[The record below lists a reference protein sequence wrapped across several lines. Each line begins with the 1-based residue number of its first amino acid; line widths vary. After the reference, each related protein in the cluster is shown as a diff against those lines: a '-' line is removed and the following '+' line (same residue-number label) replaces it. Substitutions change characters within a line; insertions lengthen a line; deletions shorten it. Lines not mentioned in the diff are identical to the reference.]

1 MKSLYTRSTLRY
13 FTKTFIWPLLVY
25 LQLTISYKKALFHF
39 HYKNVE
45 LYVVTQRL
53 NGLLLYWKHLHD
65 GLALESQH
73 IQTNTTYLLTTKQAQ
88 LLQKIQNMTYLSFS
102 NNSELYIIFHFNKE
116 FSFDY
121 NSKSIFSFP

>member
-1 MKSLYTRSTLRY
+1 MVFCYIGNTY
-13 FTKTFIWPLLVY
+13 MMD
-25 LQLTISYKKALFHF
+25 
-39 HYKNVE
+39 
-45 LYVVTQRL
+45 
-53 NGLLLYWKHLHD
+53 LHQP
-65 GLALESQH
+65 LESQH
-73 IQTNTTYLLTTKQAQ
+73 ILTNTTYLLTTKQAK